1 MLQSQIWLTASSYIV
16 KYLRISSYIRRPFL
30 IYDFATDP
38 IWISLY
44 KKKISFSFISVI
56 KTFSHYDSCQVEAL
70 RTRKK
75 LEADVADL
83 ETALEHANAANME
96 SQKTIKKLQLS
107 LREVQVTQEQGKK
120 ERKRGSR
127 LSSE

>member
-1 MLQSQIWLTASSYIV
+1 
-16 KYLRISSYIRRPFL
+16 
-30 IYDFATDP
+30 
-38 IWISLY
+38 
-44 KKKISFSFISVI
+44 
-56 KTFSHYDSCQVEAL
+56 
-70 RTRKK
+70 
-75 LEADVADL
+75 VADL